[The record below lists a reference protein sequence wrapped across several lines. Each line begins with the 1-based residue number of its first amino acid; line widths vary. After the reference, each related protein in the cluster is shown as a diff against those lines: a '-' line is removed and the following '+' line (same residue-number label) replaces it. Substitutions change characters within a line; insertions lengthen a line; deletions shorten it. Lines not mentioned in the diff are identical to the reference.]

1 MDKILWVSE
10 SRIEWVNGVLMEV
23 TTLYD
28 YETEEYT
35 EDWQPVE
42 VT

>member
-10 SRIEWVNGVLMEV
+10 SRIEWVDGVLMEI

-28 YETEEYT
+28 YETKEYIEEYH
-35 EDWQPVE
+35 PIE